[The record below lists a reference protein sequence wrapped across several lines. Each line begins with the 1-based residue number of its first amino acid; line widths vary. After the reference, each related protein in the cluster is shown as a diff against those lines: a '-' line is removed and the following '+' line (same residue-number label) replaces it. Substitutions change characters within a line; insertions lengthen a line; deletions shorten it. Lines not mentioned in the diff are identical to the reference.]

1 MGTISLGLLKKDAQK
16 KLDAELEPAPV
27 EEVVEETVEEVDE
40 VTEADGGEDVE
51 FDVDKMTAKEIDQM
65 VVDHGLDVPED
76 WKKMKV
82 QDKRKYLKDKYDDAG
97 EPEAV
102 EDAPVE
108 ETPAPAPEPVKASVP
123 AVKAKGKAVKNK
135 AVEGEIVSGDVIIDI
150 VHEVENLK
158 EKDAKAYVTTLRE
171 TAEKTYFML
180 GGVLSVIQA
189 NSWFTPYSSFK
200 EYVESEHGLNYRRA
214 MYYVQIYN
222 DLVESGVPW
231 DKVKHL
237 GWTKLKEITPVLTK
251 ENADEWVA
259 IAEKQTVLQLVETV
273 KNHQNAENPKAI
285 EDQTAKVVTT
295 MTFKVHEDQKATIRA
310 AIDKAKG
317 ISDTTVDTVALEFLC
332 LDYLSGSKAQ
342 AKPTLKEVLT
352 GMNANEVIAIVAEMF
367 PELGIEFE
375 GEGEA

>member
-27 EEVVEETVEEVDE
+27 EEVVEETVEEVD
-40 VTEADGGEDVE
+40 EADGGEDVE

-97 EPEAV
+97 ETEVV

-108 ETPAPAPEPVKASVP
+108 EAPAPAVKAKG
-123 AVKAKGKAVKNK
+123 KAKGKAVKNK

-332 LDYLSGSKAQ
+332 LDYLSGGKAQ

-375 GEGEA
+375 GEGEAQEED